1 MKLILLD
8 IDGVLNNE
16 HTRTTTHD
24 GWCFVD
30 DYLVERF
37 GRLVKES
44 GAKVVLSS
52 TWRVG
57 WNRDD
62 ESLNEP
68 FFNQL
73 RDKLKE
79 YDIEIWDMLP
89 LPISSRRSRSI
100 EKYFEDYRGPF
111 ITNYVIIDDWN
122 DMDEYSSHLV
132 LVNPIYGLRDEDIYK
147 ALDILNE

>member
-30 DYLVERF
+30 DYLVERLARF
-37 GRLVKES
+37 VKES

-52 TWRVG
+52 TWRMG

-62 ESLNEP
+62 ESFNEP

-79 YDIEIWDMLP
+79 YNIEIWDTLP

-111 ITNYVIIDDWN
+111 ITNYVILDDWN
-122 DMDEYSSHLV
+122 DMDKYSSHLV
-132 LVNPIYGLRDEDIYK
+132 LVNPIYGLRDEDVYK